1 MFTVKVEKIGSVAI
15 VYCKGRLVRSDAAFR
30 LRDAVARQNE
40 AHAVLVDLSAVQA
53 LEGGGLGMLLFLQVW
68 ARNRGIQFKAFDPSV
83 NVRQSL
89 ERSGPTA
96 TVEIAEIAE
105 VLSLLREVPEELS
118 DGSQSVA

>member
-1 MFTVKVEKIGSVAI
+1 MFTVKVEEIGSVAI

-40 AHAVLVDLSAVQA
+40 ARVVLLDLSGVEA

-68 ARNRGIQFKAFDPSV
+68 TRNRGVQFKVFDPPA

-96 TVEIAEIAE
+96 TVEIAEIPE

-118 DGSQSVA
+118 DSSRSVA